1 MQEVLKQLPRW
12 LKLMFFIPLVIL
24 NLWLLV
30 LVLRACQPLVSI
42 FLIANLLA
50 FILDYPVQIVEEWG
64 IRRSYGVLAIVLLTG
79 LGIIFFSFTL
89 APNFV
94 VQLTGLSRRL
104 PSWVESGSQQL
115 QNFNDWLA
123 TQNLPIDLSGVAE
136 QLNRLLPDEVKL
148 LPNQVLSLVR
158 EIADS
163 LIEILLTAVF
173 TLYLLLH
180 GQAFWDGIFA
190 RLPVTLGHTVRQA
203 LRLQFRNYFLG
214 QVAISTLM
222 GITLTTA
229 FFLLKIPYWLVFGLG
244 IGATVLIPFGD
255 FLGIAVVS
263 LLVAL
268 KSIWLGGEVL
278 VISVVID
285 QVIDNAIAPRILG
298 KLVGLNPLW
307 VLLSL
312 ILGAQIGGLLGIL
325 IAVPLTGSIK
335 VILDDLFPITVI
347 PAVAKEA
354 EIRSSN

>member
-1 MQEVLKQLPRW
+1 MQELLQQLPRW
-12 LKLMFFIPLVIL
+12 LKLLLVMPVVIL
-24 NLWLLV
+24 NLWLVALV
-30 LVLRACQPLVSI
+30 LQFCQPLITI

-50 FILDYPVQIVEEWG
+50 FILDYPVQLLQKWG
-64 IRRSYGVLAIVLLTG
+64 IQRSYGVLAIIFLAG
-79 LGIIFFSFTL
+79 LGGILFSITL

-94 VQLTGLSRRL
+94 EQLTGLSRRL
-104 PSWVESGSQQL
+104 PSWIESGSRQL
-115 QNFNDWLA
+115 QTLNTGLA
-123 TQNLPIDLSGVAE
+123 AQNLPIDLSGVAD
-136 QLNRLLPDEVKL
+136 QLNHLLPDEVKL

-180 GQAFWDGIFA
+180 GQAFWDGMFA
-190 RLPVTLGHTVRQA
+190 RLPVTFGQTVREA

-214 QVAISTLM
+214 QVAIATLM
-222 GITLTTA
+222 GITLTTT
-229 FFLLKIPYWLVFGLG
+229 FFLLKIPYWLVFGIG

-278 VISVVID
+278 VISALID
-285 QVIDNAIAPRILG
+285 QVIDNVIAPRILG

-307 VLLSL
+307 VLIAL
-312 ILGAQIGGLLGIL
+312 ILGAQIGGILGIL
-325 IAVPLTGSIK
+325 IAVPLAGSIK
-335 VILDDLFPITVI
+335 VMLDTLLPITATGV
-347 PAVAKEA
+347 A
-354 EIRSSN
+354 EIEAGVSTSN